1 MSEESF
7 EDQKDNEEI
16 NKDDDDK
23 RVKLQKEI
31 QKKDYPSNK
40 VHNPKNKNQLIKS
53 YEQNRDINKT
63 DNKLIDDKSVLI
75 TEVYLKNKFDNLEI
89 PKKIKN
95 VVLQG
100 LNKTNENIYND
111 MSEGNINI
119 KSKSENINS
128 LLNNSNL
135 KRRLSRETIK
145 KLKNLKQNGDQIKNT
160 INKLDISKKIFEG
173 ESNLNGNIIEENIR
187 KAKIKEVEEKIKDL
201 NKRLYD
207 INLQIDKI
215 TDLTK
220 PSKKE
225 IMDKFQ
231 NNFEKDRENYVEKA
245 KKFYKDSL
253 ESKRKLME
261 DKKITSEKREKYL
274 MEKEK
279 EDLERKEKLFIEK
292 NEKEKQNIIK
302 RKKEIDQILEKTKQ
316 YINEKN
322 NKTEKDYLYYIN
334 KEKYEN
340 EKMRFLEKSMMIKKK
355 DTITI
360 DEIQEFDSKLKKQ
373 KKILETGEK
382 EKSKIL
388 KEMWNDRNQIVKS
401 FRTNISENTE
411 KEQKKIREK
420 EQEKKTKLKE
430 LETLK
435 INYSNKS
442 VPKPIINPKLKKS
455 REERKDKID
464 KESVINT
471 QNHNKKRM
479 EMYQLPPPI
488 NKKND
493 DLHIFTESYISV
505 SKSGDFNNFIL
516 NKPKK
521 LKPIRLLHPK
531 PEKPINYLEDFKG
544 KKSSGSQTYK
554 SKINIDINENDNNKV
569 ILEKLKIFEEKS
581 NDIDNLVKAKKEE
594 MKLKGG
600 YSKNTKMGDEI
611 GKMIIQSIEEKINI
625 MNKLK

>member
-225 IMDKFQ
+225 ILDKFQ

-292 NEKEKQNIIK
+292 NEKEKQNILK

-531 PEKPINYLEDFKG
+531 PEKPINYLEDLKG

>member
-16 NKDDDDK
+16 NKDDDK

-31 QKKDYPSNK
+31 NKKDYTTNK
-40 VHNPKNKNQLIKS
+40 VHNPKNKKQVLKS
-53 YEQNRDINKT
+53 YEQNKDKT
-63 DNKLIDDKSVLI
+63 DIISNEDKSVLI
-75 TEVYLKNKFDNLEI
+75 TEVYLKKKFDNLEI

-100 LNKTNENIYND
+100 LNQTNENIYND
-111 MSEGNINI
+111 MSEGNISI
-119 KSKSENINS
+119 KSKSENVNS

-145 KLKNLKQNGDQIKNT
+145 KLTNLKQNGDQIKKT
-160 INKLDISKKIFEG
+160 IHKLDISKKIYEG
-173 ESNLNGNIIEENIR
+173 ESNLNGNIVEENIR
-187 KAKIKEVEEKIKDL
+187 KAKIKEVDEKIKDL

-215 TDLTK
+215 TDLSK

-225 IMDKFQ
+225 IIDNFM
-231 NNFEKDRENYVEKA
+231 NNFEKDKENYIEKA

-253 ESKRKLME
+253 ESKRKLIE

-292 NEKEKQNIIK
+292 NEKEKQNILK

-322 NKTEKDYLYYIN
+322 NKKEKDYLYYIN

-340 EKMRFLEKSMMIKKK
+340 EKMRLIEKSMMTKKK

-360 DEIQEFDSKLKKQ
+360 EELQEFDSKLKRQ

-401 FRTNISENTE
+401 FQTNISENAK
-411 KEQKKIREK
+411 KEEKKIREK
-420 EQEKKTKLKE
+420 DQEKKTKLKE

-442 VPKPIINPKLKKS
+442 VPKPIINPKLKKN

-471 QNHNKKRM
+471 QNQNKKRM

-488 NKKND
+488 NKKYD
-493 DLHIFTESYISV
+493 DLKVYTESFVSV
-505 SKSGDFNNFIL
+505 SKSGDFNNLIFS
-516 NKPKK
+516 KPKK

-531 PEKPINYLEDFKG
+531 PEKPINYLEEFKG
-544 KKSSGSQTYK
+544 KKSSGSQTFK
-554 SKINIDINENDNNKV
+554 NKINIEINENDNNKV
-569 ILEKLKIFEEKS
+569 ILEKLKIVEEKS
-581 NDIDNLVKAKKEE
+581 NDIDNQVKLKKEE
-594 MKLKGG
+594 MKLRGG

-611 GKMIIQSIEEKINI
+611 GKMIIQSIEDKINI

>member
-16 NKDDDDK
+16 NKDDDK

-31 QKKDYPSNK
+31 NKKDYTTNK
-40 VHNPKNKNQLIKS
+40 VHNPKNKKQVLKS
-53 YEQNRDINKT
+53 YEQNKDKT
-63 DNKLIDDKSVLI
+63 DIISNEDKSVLI
-75 TEVYLKNKFDNLEI
+75 TEVYLKKKFDNLEI

-100 LNKTNENIYND
+100 LNQTNENIYND
-111 MSEGNINI
+111 MSEGNISI
-119 KSKSENINS
+119 KSKSENVNS

-145 KLKNLKQNGDQIKNT
+145 KLTNLKQNGDQIKKT
-160 INKLDISKKIFEG
+160 IHKLDISKKIYEG
-173 ESNLNGNIIEENIR
+173 ESNLNGNIVEENIR
-187 KAKIKEVEEKIKDL
+187 KAKIKEVDEKIKDL

-225 IMDKFQ
+225 IIDNFM
-231 NNFEKDRENYVEKA
+231 NNFEKDKENYIEKA

-253 ESKRKLME
+253 ESKRKLIE

-292 NEKEKQNIIK
+292 NEKEKQNILK

-322 NKTEKDYLYYIN
+322 NKKEKDYLYYIN

-340 EKMRFLEKSMMIKKK
+340 EKMRLIEKSMMTKKK

-360 DEIQEFDSKLKKQ
+360 EELQEFDSKLKRQ

-401 FRTNISENTE
+401 FKTNISENME
-411 KEQKKIREK
+411 KEEKKIREQ
-420 EQEKKTKLKE
+420 EQEKKAKIKE

-435 INYSNKS
+435 INYSNKKI
-442 VPKPIINPKLKKS
+442 PKPIINPKLKKS

-464 KESVINT
+464 KESVLNT
-471 QNHNKKRM
+471 ETHNKKRM

-493 DLHIFTESYISV
+493 DLHINTENVISI
-505 SKSGDFNNFIL
+505 SKSGDFNNYLFS
-516 NKPKK
+516 KPKK

-531 PEKPINYLEDFKG
+531 PERPINYLEELKG
-544 KKSSGSQTYK
+544 KKSSGSQTYGNQ
-554 SKINIDINENDNNKV
+554 INIDINENDNNKV
-569 ILEKLKIFEEKS
+569 ILEKLKIVEEKS
-581 NDIDNLVKAKKEE
+581 NDIDNQIKLKKEE

-600 YSKNTKMGDEI
+600 YSKNTKIGDEI
-611 GKMIIQSIEEKINI
+611 GKMIIKSIEDKINI

>member
-16 NKDDDDK
+16 NKDDDK

-31 QKKDYPSNK
+31 NKKDYTTNK
-40 VHNPKNKNQLIKS
+40 VHNPKIKKQVLKS
-53 YEQNRDINKT
+53 YEQNKDKT
-63 DNKLIDDKSVLI
+63 DIISNEDKSVLI
-75 TEVYLKNKFDNLEI
+75 TEVYLKKKFDNLEI

-100 LNKTNENIYND
+100 LNQTNENIYND
-111 MSEGNINI
+111 MSEGNISI
-119 KSKSENINS
+119 KSKSENVNS

-145 KLKNLKQNGDQIKNT
+145 KLTNLKQNGDQIKKT
-160 INKLDISKKIFEG
+160 IHKLDISKKIYEG
-173 ESNLNGNIIEENIR
+173 ESNLNGNIVEENIR
-187 KAKIKEVEEKIKDL
+187 KAKIKEVDEKIKDL

-215 TDLTK
+215 TNLTK

-225 IMDKFQ
+225 IIDNFM
-231 NNFEKDRENYVEKA
+231 NNFEKDKENYIEKA

-279 EDLERKEKLFIEK
+279 EDLERKEKLLIEK
-292 NEKEKQNIIK
+292 NQKEKQNILK

-322 NKTEKDYLYYIN
+322 NKKEKDYLYYIN

-340 EKMRFLEKSMMIKKK
+340 EKMRLIEKSMMTKKK

-360 DEIQEFDSKLKKQ
+360 EELQEFDSKLKRQ

-401 FRTNISENTE
+401 FQTNISENAK
-411 KEQKKIREK
+411 KEEKKIREK
-420 EQEKKTKLKE
+420 DQEKKTKLKE

-442 VPKPIINPKLKKS
+442 VPKPIINPKLKKN

-471 QNHNKKRM
+471 QNQNKKRM

-488 NKKND
+488 NKKYD
-493 DLHIFTESYISV
+493 DLKVYTESFVSV
-505 SKSGDFNNFIL
+505 SKSGDFNNLIFS
-516 NKPKK
+516 KPKK

-531 PEKPINYLEDFKG
+531 PEKPINYLEEFKG
-544 KKSSGSQTYK
+544 KKSSGSQTFK
-554 SKINIDINENDNNKV
+554 NKINIEINENDNNKV
-569 ILEKLKIFEEKS
+569 ILEKLKLFEEKS
-581 NDIDNLVKAKKEE
+581 NDIDNQVKLKKEE
-594 MKLKGG
+594 MKLRGG

-611 GKMIIQSIEEKINI
+611 GKMIIQSIEDKINI